1 MDTQQGVPHSNP
13 RCRHDHV
20 GGASNHS
27 AMKKMTD
34 RGMQRGVKMLPRLL
48 ALSAEWTGVP
58 STEMVSPSESRARR
72 KEARGG

>member
-1 MDTQQGVPHSNP
+1 
-13 RCRHDHV
+13 
-20 GGASNHS
+20 
-27 AMKKMTD
+27 
-34 RGMQRGVKMLPRLL
+34 MQKGVKMLPRLL